1 MRWGGCEVV
10 TLVVCLSELVTVG
23 LLVFSHGFLLTR
35 QVIVTNSTCPDVKKA
50 ITDQQEGVS
59 LNTNNTNGNLGIDD
73 IGCVLPP
80 TFNRTVI
87 LLIDALRFD
96 FAAYQPDLKDED
108 ALPYQNKMPVFA
120 DLLHSH
126 PQQSYLVPFLAD
138 APTTTMQ
145 RLKGLTTGSLPTFID
160 ASHNFASEEIT
171 EDNIIDQLI
180 KGGKQITILGDDTW
194 GGLFPGR
201 FHRSH
206 LFPSF
211 DVMDLDTV
219 DRGVESHLDEELAKG
234 DWDVL
239 LAHFLGVDHCGHRY
253 GPTHTQMTRKLTEMN
268 DIIKS
273 VAETITKDTLLV
285 VIGDHGM
292 TQTGDH
298 GGDSDLEVTTTLFL
312 YSPALSVPQRA
323 PQSVPQHVAQ
333 VDLVPS
339 LALALGVP
347 IPYSNLGQV
356 MDEMLVTAG
365 MSKDEADTKYTH
377 ALSIN
382 IKQVQRYLT
391 AYRDL
396 GNTYP
401 EDLWQR
407 LKTLNQSMTD
417 GKHLLSLRELRKI
430 YSEYLTLAR
439 VMCQEIWAKFN
450 VAEILSGLVLMLS
463 ALVLLSI
470 FTICDFSVLTKIFPV
485 TKRVLLLTLLVN
497 CMFLISL
504 LFSSY
509 LSLHL
514 VGYVAGVIVMVWVI
528 FHKKAYATAK
538 IKLNHLD
545 FISVS
550 LCLILLFGSF
560 SNSYVVV
567 ENYVVS
573 FLLLLIVTV
582 QALTLIVKQQQSKAS
597 MGSGGKNSK
606 LPLNIG
612 SLVCIVALVVVMV
625 CVRCGAWFWRCRE
638 EQYWCSPSLIHIP
651 LTGLPKEAHN
661 VRYATSLLSLVLLI
675 WLPRRWL
682 LTCGNLNGTRFGVLM
697 TRYVPVV
704 CGLLVAAYWALQA
717 ITTVHHQLSVKEQVI
732 PPQLVFQAALFFS
745 LGLFTL
751 PLLIYEVKQ
760 STTSTAHM
768 PPSSSNP
775 AVLIPQLY
783 RRLKEKYD
791 EQHGRQ
797 APNIPIVYGLA
808 TSVSAPLVA
817 VMTIVVVVVVMVA
830 GDGLTVAVLL
840 LLITSAASLL
850 LHTLITMKFSPSTVS
865 SWRPGYCSVCVWF
878 VLSLHGFY
886 TTSHQPT
893 FPTLHWSAAFVLG
906 SGGGAG
912 TGWVSDILV
921 PAMLVVINT
930 YSSHIL
936 FGLSLPLLLLA
947 PHALATMYPKLLP
960 TRLENEEMRR
970 GEFILVE
977 EPQRT
982 KAALLSL
989 SLSYIL
995 LHGAK
1000 VLFSAV
1006 AGFILRRHL
1015 MVWKIFAP
1023 HFIFEAVGFLV
1034 TVGSVGFGLTFTVR
1048 VLASL
1053 TSWIR
1058 EKKHRHHTE
1067 QKSLCGPH
1075 RELEDELSVSRTK
1088 LASLETELMSE
1099 RLLVG
1104 DSEANNKSL
1113 EAKVEAALNDLNEGR
1128 KAARSVTD
1136 GLVSEVAKFHDCLKL
1151 ANSEVP
1157 ARLAAILQDR
1167 QQLELEE
1174 TRRQCELKVLKDT
1187 EEEAEQLEKENLQ
1200 LQELNKE
1207 LQKGTVMREQ
1217 NLKKQL
1223 DDAQYERDRLA
1234 SSCSDQINTMSCD
1247 LASMKEEGEYL
1258 ESAMAAM
1265 KKEHSDLSRK
1275 MRAKGAGPVP
1285 HTSWSTSF
1293 PGSISTT
1300 TTSSSNIHPLLKG
1313 MLSLTCDE
1321 LYPTQDMGSDV
1332 DLLNIN
1338 MEQHNA
1344 EVGDGNFDND
1354 LRAVLEDTGCWPIEP
1369 PTFTSATSKLTSN
1382 SFNFTIDGGTCISSN
1397 RGGANKRPG
1406 PYCFTS
1412 TLAST
1417 SSQGHL
1423 RDFSSSPSNHW
1434 KVRRMSDDIN
1444 KTPGKQ
1450 KSDQMEGNSVSG
1462 STSRDGKLSTPR
1474 TFTRNLPPP
1483 TPETEKAASRPSLP
1497 LHLFGQFTCIG
1508 RQDSDGEEGQG
1519 DKSPTQGM
1527 STSTTD
1533 TTNHPPHFTS
1543 SHTTTTNNHP
1553 CPSITSEFSYT
1564 SRSDNGS
1571 KFQSSTSQ
1579 GSSSRSRYATPLTS
1593 AFQDS
1598 CSSLTSMDP
1607 TVTLPG
1613 YDDQVR
1619 DSNRQT
1625 EYLEEEE
1632 NFNHVYKSPLDT
1644 NKYRENRPVYD
1655 NSKYHDI
1662 RAQSGIRGR
1671 GHYGRDSSR
1680 TSWRSNLSSL
1690 ATEQRQGGH
1699 HNKNTWNFRRPN
1711 SSHGRWV
1718 MTPGMDS
1725 VHSSTN
1731 AYNGHPPGPSS
1742 SSLHHPRASYHPDLT
1757 STILDLSSAYCDP
1770 PPPVPYTQSSSVPCS
1785 RNNPY
1790 LAHDTLP
1797 TRSNQL
1803 NTIGFPIPS
1812 TSVPFHANSS
1822 VTTTAPRNSNNSQQ
1836 ESRVPLTTPTGS
1848 LKNKRNEPER
1858 RHIRFSDHDQL
1869 LGTPQSSISGSQ
1881 E

>member
-1 MRWGGCEVV
+1 MNQNTIFVKCHYSYGRMWRCMRWDGCEVV

-50 ITDQQEGVS
+50 ITDQQEDVS
-59 LNTNNTNGNLGIDD
+59 INTDQFYNNITGSLGDD

-108 ALPYQNKMPVFA
+108 ALPYQNKMPVFKE
-120 DLLHSH
+120 LLYSH
-126 PQQSYLVPFLAD
+126 PQQSFLVPFLAD

-171 EDNIIDQLI
+171 EDNIIDQLM

-219 DRGVESHLDEELAKG
+219 DRGVESHLDDELAKG

-273 VAETITKDTLLV
+273 VAKTITKDTLLV

-298 GGDSDLEVTTTLFL
+298 GGDSGLEVTTTLFL
-312 YSPALSVPQRA
+312 YSPALSVPQQA

-339 LALALGVP
+339 LAVVLGVP

-356 MDEMLVTAG
+356 MNEMLVTAG
-365 MSKDEADTKYTH
+365 MSKDEADTKYTD
-377 ALSIN
+377 ALSLN

-417 GKHLLSLRELRKI
+417 GKHSLRELRKL

-450 VAEILSGLVLMLS
+450 VAEILSGLVLMFS

-497 CMFLISL
+497 CMFLLSL

-514 VGYVAGVIVMVWVI
+514 VGYVAGGIVMVWVI
-528 FHKKAYATAK
+528 FHKQACATAK
-538 IKLNHLD
+538 IKLNNLD
-545 FISVS
+545 YISVS

-612 SLVCIVALVVVMV
+612 SLVCVGALVVVMV

-717 ITTVHHQLSVKEQVI
+717 ITTVNHQFTIKEQVI

-760 STTSTAHM
+760 STTSTGHM

-775 AVLIPQLY
+775 SVLIPQLY

-817 VMTIVVVVVVMVA
+817 VMTIVVVLVVMVA
-830 GDGLTVAVLL
+830 GDGLTAALL
-840 LLITSAASLL
+840 LLFITSAASLL

-912 TGWVSDILV
+912 AGWVSDILV

-960 TRLENEEMRR
+960 SRLENEEMRR

-989 SLSYIL
+989 SLSYLL
-995 LHGAK
+995 LHAAK

-1058 EKKHRHHTE
+1058 EKKHQHQTE
-1067 QKSLCGPH
+1067 QKRLSEVH
-1075 RELEDELSVSRTK
+1075 KKLEDELSVSRTK

-1099 RLLVG
+1099 RLLVEN
-1104 DSEANNKSL
+1104 SEVNSKSL

-1136 GLVSEVAKFHDCLKL
+1136 GLVSVVAKFHDSLKL

-1157 ARLAAILQDR
+1157 ARMAAIVQDR

-1174 TRRQCELKVLKDT
+1174 TRLQCELKVLKDA
-1187 EEEAEQLEKENLQ
+1187 EEEAEQLEKEKLQ

-1207 LQKGTVMREQ
+1207 LRNGMMMREQ
-1217 NLKKQL
+1217 DLKKQL
-1223 DDAQYERDRLA
+1223 EDAQYERDRLE
-1234 SSCSDQINTMSCD
+1234 SSCSDQITTMSCE
-1247 LASMKEEGEYL
+1247 LASMTEEGEYL
-1258 ESAMAAM
+1258 ESALAAM

-1275 MRAKGAGPVP
+1275 M
-1285 HTSWSTSF
+1285 
-1293 PGSISTT
+1293 
-1300 TTSSSNIHPLLKG
+1300 
-1313 MLSLTCDE
+1313 
-1321 LYPTQDMGSDV
+1321 
-1332 DLLNIN
+1332 
-1338 MEQHNA
+1338 
-1344 EVGDGNFDND
+1344 
-1354 LRAVLEDTGCWPIEP
+1354 
-1369 PTFTSATSKLTSN
+1369 
-1382 SFNFTIDGGTCISSN
+1382 

-1417 SSQGHL
+1417 SSQAHL
-1423 RDFSSSPSNHW
+1423 RETSSSSSNHC
-1434 KVRRMSDDIN
+1434 KVMRMSDDVN

-1450 KSDQMEGNSVSG
+1450 KSGQMEGVSG
-1462 STSRDGKLSTPR
+1462 STSRDGELSTPR

-1483 TPETEKAASRPSLP
+1483 TPETEKAAPRPSLP
-1497 LHLFGQFTCIG
+1497 LHLFGHFTCIG
-1508 RQDSDGEEGQG
+1508 RRQDSDDDDEEGQG
-1519 DKSPTQGM
+1519 DKSPAQGM

-1543 SHTTTTNNHP
+1543 SHTNNHP
-1553 CPSITSEFSYT
+1553 CSSITSVCSYT
-1564 SRSDNGS
+1564 SRSDSGS
-1571 KFQSSTSQ
+1571 KFQSSSSQ
-1579 GSSSRSRYATPLTS
+1579 GSSSRSSYTTP
-1593 AFQDS
+1593 FQDS
-1598 CSSLTSMDP
+1598 YSSSTSMDP

-1619 DSNRQT
+1619 DGNRQT
-1625 EYLEEEE
+1625 EYMEEEE
-1632 NFNHVYKSPLDT
+1632 NLNHVYKSPLDT

-1655 NSKYHDI
+1655 NSKYHEI
-1662 RAQSGIRGR
+1662 RSQSGFRGR
-1671 GHYGRDSSR
+1671 GRYGRDNSR

-1690 ATEQRQGGH
+1690 ATEQRQGDH

-1711 SSHGRWV
+1711 SSHGRWA

-1757 STILDLSSAYCDP
+1757 STILDLSSAYSDP
-1770 PPPVPYTQSSSVPCS
+1770 LPPVPYTQSSVPCS
-1785 RNNPY
+1785 RNKRY
-1790 LAHDTLP
+1790 RTHDSLP

-1803 NTIGFPIPS
+1803 NTIGFSAPS

-1822 VTTTAPRNSNNSQQ
+1822 VTTTAPRNSNNYQQ
-1836 ESRVPLTTPTGS
+1836 ESKVPLTTPTSS

-1869 LGTPQSSISGSQ
+1869 LGTPQSSINGSQ